1 MQDRYKGAGRQSPRQ
16 DSATGGVKTV
26 PRDDK
31 DKFIPTIAGA
41 RDIRAQPVIRADL
54 PGGTRGKGGGR
65 RCRAGACIQG
75 RGGRSDPRPLT
86 K

>member
-1 MQDRYKGAGRQSPRQ
+1 MQDRYKGTGRQSPRQ

-54 PGGTRGKGGGR
+54 PGGGTGARAAAGDAAPAPVF
-65 RCRAGACIQG
+65 RAGEADSIRG
-75 RGGRSDPRPLT
+75 R
-86 K
+86 